1 MVNRLLTALVACALV
16 VASAPLSERRGAAA
30 GSSVA
35 SAGVPVFLP
44 RPLDFAPFVP
54 ALEALPAA
62 RLAELDALVSTADIP
77 TLRARLAGGE
87 VETRELVLAY
97 LSRIRR
103 FDGAL
108 AAVIELNPDAL
119 REAVRLDAQ
128 RAAGSGTGPLHGIPI
143 LLKDNIATG
152 DRQRTTVG
160 ALALADHRAP
170 RDAEVVARLREAGA
184 LILGKTNLSEWAYF
198 MSSAAP
204 SGFSALGGQ
213 TSNPH
218 GADLAVLGS
227 STGSAVAAAARFAA
241 ATLGTETTGSIV
253 APAAANGVA
262 GMRPTLGLVSG
273 DLIAPITTALDSA
286 GPIAPSVRDLAE
298 LLDVLTGGD
307 FTSALGAGSLDGLRV
322 GVPDIASRVDGA
334 AGAVLERV
342 VRVLERAGASV
353 VPVALPPDSV
363 VTLVRGQVTLLAG
376 GMRGD
381 VDAWLADTAAP
392 LASLADVVAFN
403 ALVPATRAPY
413 GQDLLVRARDGGLEP
428 STHAALASRLRAT
441 SLAAMRAG
449 ADAAGADVLLSLD
462 NTFSLFYALGG
473 TPAVTVPAGLDANG
487 QPHGA
492 TFVGIRPD
500 TDAALLAVAHAF
512 ERAAR
517 ARIEPTLRR

>member
-1 MVNRLLTALVACALV
+1 MSCSTGLRVLKGALSLWWHASVSLASRTRCAPLEGGGEVAENAAMVNRLLTALVACALV

-44 RPLDFAPFVP
+44 RPLDFAPFMP

-62 RLAELDALVSTADIP
+62 RLAELDALVSTADIA

-87 VETRELVLAY
+87 VEARELVLAY

-218 GADLAVLGS
+218 GADLARC
-227 STGSAVAAAARFAA
+227 SA
-241 ATLGTETTGSIV
+241 
-253 APAAANGVA
+253 P
-262 GMRPTLGLVSG
+262 
-273 DLIAPITTALDSA
+273 
-286 GPIAPSVRDLAE
+286 
-298 LLDVLTGGD
+298 
-307 FTSALGAGSLDGLRV
+307 
-322 GVPDIASRVDGA
+322 
-334 AGAVLERV
+334 
-342 VRVLERAGASV
+342 
-353 VPVALPPDSV
+353 
-363 VTLVRGQVTLLAG
+363 
-376 GMRGD
+376 
-381 VDAWLADTAAP
+381 
-392 LASLADVVAFN
+392 
-403 ALVPATRAPY
+403 
-413 GQDLLVRARDGGLEP
+413 
-428 STHAALASRLRAT
+428 
-441 SLAAMRAG
+441 
-449 ADAAGADVLLSLD
+449 
-462 NTFSLFYALGG
+462 
-473 TPAVTVPAGLDANG
+473 
-487 QPHGA
+487 
-492 TFVGIRPD
+492 
-500 TDAALLAVAHAF
+500 
-512 ERAAR
+512 AR
-517 ARIEPTLRR
+517 ARPWPPLPDSPPRPSAPRPPARSSRRRPPTAWRACAPRSGW